1 MKHVKVLT
9 VEKPA
14 RAEEV
19 AWIQLKDILGTN
31 KFGNPNINPLGNMS
45 QQQARW
51 LITQFDNW
59 LQK

>member
-14 RAEEV
+14 RAQQV
-19 AWIQLKDILGTN
+19 AWVQLKDVLGTN
-31 KFGNPNINPLGNMS
+31 KAGNPAINPLGNMS

-51 LITQFDNW
+51 LINQFDNW